1 MPDPLPPDPEAI
13 IDALLPATG
22 IPLDPAW
29 RAAVA
34 ANLGVAAA
42 IANALQSFPLP
53 DTTEPAPVF
62 EPGR

>member
-1 MPDPLPPDPEAI
+1 MSTPLDPEVL
-13 IDALLPATG
+13 IDALLPTTG

-34 ANLGVAAA
+34 ANLRVAAA
-42 IANALQSFPLP
+42 IAADLQAFPLR
-53 DTTEPAPVF
+53 DVAEPAPIF